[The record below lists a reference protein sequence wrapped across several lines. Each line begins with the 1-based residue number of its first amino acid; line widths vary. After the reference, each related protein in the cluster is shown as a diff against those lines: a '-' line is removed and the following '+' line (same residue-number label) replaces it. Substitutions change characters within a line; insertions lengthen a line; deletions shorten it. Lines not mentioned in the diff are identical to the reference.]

1 MFFGDNK
8 KIFPVYEAFVS
19 ELISRFPKTKI
30 KVQKTQISF
39 STAIF
44 LRAFHL
50 CASEKRRNFWMNI
63 LCLLLVCRHRLNLP
77 VWQQK
82 QKLIPGGGQPILLSA
97 VFLNLTMN
105 YLTW

>member
-1 MFFGDNK
+1 MFFDDNK

-44 LRAFHL
+44 LRAFHS
-50 CASEKRRNFWMNI
+50 CASEKRRSFWMNI

-77 VWQQK
+77 VW
-82 QKLIPGGGQPILLSA
+82 
-97 VFLNLTMN
+97 
-105 YLTW
+105 